1 MSVEPLA
8 ELTTAQ
14 GAHVW
19 SCALTIREALPED
32 SGLYR
37 LRVQQQGSSA
47 PTPALSCETS
57 CQLTVQGTSQ

>member
-1 MSVEPLA
+1 MSVEPVVDV
-8 ELTTAQ
+8 TTAQ
-14 GAHVW
+14 GAQVW

-37 LRVQQQGSSA
+37 LCVQPLGSSA
-47 PTPALSCETS
+47 PAPTVSCETS